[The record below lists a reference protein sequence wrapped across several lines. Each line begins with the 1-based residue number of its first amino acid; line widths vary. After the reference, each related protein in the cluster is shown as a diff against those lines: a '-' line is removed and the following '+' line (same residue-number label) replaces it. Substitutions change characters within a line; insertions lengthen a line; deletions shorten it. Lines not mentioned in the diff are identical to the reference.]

1 MVPVA
6 SEISIPFRL
15 GQDSHILAETIP
27 DAQIRQHVM
36 SLVNTEPGERVVLGG
51 YGVPLS
57 EMLFEDDDEET
68 ASDVAV
74 DIANAMATYE
84 PGVQIQELQ
93 PIPGPAGDGLSMVS
107 FKYLRTDAPSTRII
121 DSTQQ
126 NVAVISVGGKVTEV
140 VRG

>member
-1 MVPVA
+1 
-6 SEISIPFRL
+6 
-15 GQDSHILAETIP
+15 
-27 DAQIRQHVM
+27 
-36 SLVNTEPGERVVLGG
+36 
-51 YGVPLS
+51 
-57 EMLFEDDDEET
+57 MLFEDDDEET

>member
-93 PIPGPAGDGLSMVS
+93 PIPGLPETGCRWSPSSTCELTPPRPGSSTARS
-107 FKYLRTDAPSTRII
+107 RTSP
-121 DSTQQ
+121 
-126 NVAVISVGGKVTEV
+126 
-140 VRG
+140 